1 MNNMNTVAGSRKN
14 RAVRLA
20 RMAGYLQMV
29 MGCLLLVSTI
39 VMQLKYKPTIDAVI
53 FQSANTIQKAGGT
66 TLVAI
71 DLVAENVG
79 VVKAWGIQIADL
91 GSQSVSIGER
101 LCTFFRKPG
110 WAPGFMP
117 DNFKPGYDLASALI
131 DKGKLL
137 KDSGGVLTAAHQK
150 ANESLVPTLR
160 STAESLQGV
169 SQALKSLPGMSNY
182 VFITSVAAALFVII
196 GGLFLVAAMH
206 ALGSTAGQEIN

>member
-1 MNNMNTVAGSRKN
+1 MNTVAGSPKS
-14 RAVRLA
+14 RAVRIA

-29 MGCLLLVSTI
+29 MGCLLLLSSVI
-39 VMQLKYKPTIDAVI
+39 MQLRYKPIIDAVI
-53 FQSANTIQKAGGT
+53 LNSADTIQKAGRT
-66 TLVAI
+66 TLVAV

-79 VVKAWGIQIADL
+79 VVKDWGTQIADL
-91 GSQSVSIGER
+91 GNQSVSIGER
-101 LCTFFRKPG
+101 LCKFFKKPD

-117 DNFKPGYDLASALI
+117 DSFKPGYDLASALI

-160 STAESLQGV
+160 STVESLNGV
-169 SQALKSLPGMSNY
+169 AQALQGLPGMSNY
-182 VFITSVAAALFVII
+182 VFITSVAASLFVII

-206 ALGSTAGQEIN
+206 ALRPIAEQESK